1 VAGHSQRRLAAG
13 DLEAPMIE
21 LGYAGRA
28 RLLLVNAHR
37 DASGIPMA
45 NANSDPGLLEFRGP
59 LGHCDWSAT
68 SVIHRWDLSQTVQ

>member
-1 VAGHSQRRLAAG
+1 MWPHDCLEDAAPPSIG
-13 DLEAPMIE
+13 
-21 LGYAGRA
+21 LGQA
-28 RLLLVNAHR
+28 LLPINAHR

-68 SVIHRWDLSQTVQ
+68 SVIHRWDLRRRYNEGR